1 MKFQLFVGSQA
12 ASTWVVNSSIERK
25 DRDKQREW
33 GENRVWKGGRET
45 KKEREFN

>member
-25 DRDKQREW
+25 DKQREW

-45 KKEREFN
+45 EREREFN